1 MSSEQRAVRD
11 RSMPGEP
18 APNDMAIGN
27 PAPNDMTIGDPAPDD
42 VVIEVSGLGKLYPV
56 YERPVDRLL
65 QMLWRGRKRFYRE
78 FHALDDVSFALRR
91 GGTLGII
98 GRNGAGKST
107 LLQLICGTL
116 APSAGTVRV
125 AGRVAALLELG
136 AGFNPE
142 FTGRENVMI
151 NAAILGLGPAEIA
164 ARLDRIF
171 EFADIGE
178 YVDQP
183 VKTYSSGMYVRLAF
197 SVAIHVSPDILVVD
211 EALSV
216 GDAYFQARC
225 MARIRRMLDEGVTL
239 LFISHDIAAVKALCS
254 EVLWLDRGRVR
265 AHGATD
271 RVAALYTRDW
281 VEQANRVAAAS
292 ATSPDRGAG
301 GGAGGGSGGDVNN
314 DVGDGAGG
322 TGPVGPVDCPPSL
335 QPIPPTGHERGGD
348 GRARFV
354 AAGWSTPSGPAEHAV
369 VEWGDRLTIEAEL
382 RIVSPCERLVLSYHV
397 KDRHQQHLIGG
408 HTGASAQFY
417 ERVWQAGERVRVR
430 FSFALPLHE
439 GAYTLSLLVASI
451 ADLASY
457 SDAVF
462 LDWVEDLSLMRVA
475 ARRPFPLSDLVE
487 LEHEMVVEMV
497 QSGGAEL
504 AGAR

>member
-1 MSSEQRAVRD
+1 MSSETRAARE
-11 RSMPGEP
+11 RS
-18 APNDMAIGN
+18 AS
-27 PAPNDMTIGDPAPDD
+27 GDLA
-42 VVIEVSGLGKLYPV
+42 IEVIGLGKLYPV
-56 YERPVDRLL
+56 YDRPVDRLL
-65 QMLWRGRKRFYRE
+65 QMLWRGRRRYYRE

-116 APSAGTVRV
+116 APSVGTVRV
-125 AGRVAALLELG
+125 AGRIAALLELG

-142 FTGRENVMI
+142 FTGRENVLI

-164 ARLDRIF
+164 ARLDQIF

-197 SVAIHVSPDILVVD
+197 AVAIHVSPDILVVD

-216 GDAYFQARC
+216 GDAFFQARC

-239 LFISHDIAAVKALCS
+239 LFISHDIAAVKALCN

-265 AHGATD
+265 AHGPTD

-281 VEQANRVAAAS
+281 VEQANRAAVAPGAAVAPNARS
-292 ATSPDRGAG
+292 SDSGSAG
-301 GGAGGGSGGDVNN
+301 GGAPARAAAS
-314 DVGDGAGG
+314 GAGG
-322 TGPVGPVDCPPSL
+322 DAVQADSDPSL
-335 QPIPPTGHERGGD
+335 APIPQTGHERGGD

-354 AAGWSTPSGPAEHAV
+354 AAGWRTPSGPAQHAV
-369 VEWGDRLTIEAEL
+369 VEWGERLTIEAEL

-417 ERVWQAGERVRVR
+417 GRVWRAGERVRVR
-430 FSFALPLHE
+430 FSFAVPLHE

-462 LDWVEDLSLMRVA
+462 LDWVEDLSLMHVA

-497 QSGGAEL
+497 QSGDDAEL